1 MRILFI
7 GDIMGRPGRECLK
20 TAIPGLDSN
29 YRMDVIIA
37 NGENSAGGWGIT
49 QKVARE
55 IFDAGVDVITGGNH
69 IWDNKDVFNF
79 IDQEERLLR
88 PLNYPPGTPGRGSV
102 VFEKAGRKIGV
113 ICLAG
118 QVFMP
123 EIECPFRKSVGE
135 IERLKRETPIIIV
148 DFHAEA
154 TSEKNAMGW
163 FLNDKA
169 SAVIGTHTHVQTADE
184 KIIGQQ
190 MGYITDVGMT
200 GPFNSVIGVNIDQ
213 AIEKFTT
220 KLPVRFRLGDAQ
232 PAQLNALF
240 LEVDNE
246 GICTYLERINMVI

>member
-20 TAIPGLDSN
+20 TALPRLDSD
-29 YRMDVIIA
+29 YGMDVVIA

-49 QKVARE
+49 QNVARE
-55 IFDAGVDVITGGNH
+55 IFDTGVDIITGGNH
-69 IWDNKDVFNF
+69 IWDNKDVFDF

-88 PLNYPPGTPGRGSV
+88 PLNYPPGTPGKGSV

-113 ICLAG
+113 ICLVG
-118 QVFMP
+118 QVFMS
-123 EIECPFRKSVGE
+123 EFECPFRKSADE
-135 IERLKRETPIIIV
+135 IERLKKETPIIIV

-163 FLNDKA
+163 FLKDRA

-184 KIIGQQ
+184 KIIGQK

-200 GPFNSVIGVNIDQ
+200 GPFNSVIGVDIDQ

-220 KLPVRFRLGDAQ
+220 KLPIRFRLGEAQ
-232 PAQLNALF
+232 PVQLNALF
-240 LEVDNE
+240 LEVDNK
-246 GICTYLERINMVI
+246 GICTYLERINTVI